1 MSFLVKLISY
11 PLSILHY
18 FFFGLILVIFWPIQW
33 ICLKLG
39 GYQGHKKSVDVMS
52 FFLVGTLYLLG
63 TRVTFRNEQNLPLD
77 VPLIF
82 ASNHQSMHDIPALGF
97 FLRKYHPKFVSKIE
111 LGRGIPS
118 ISFNL
123 RHGGSVLI
131 DRKDAKQSLGALMNF
146 GKYLEDNKRSAVIF
160 PEGTRS
166 RDGVPKRFSE
176 NGLKMMIKKA
186 PSSYVVPI
194 TINNSWRIVRFG
206 NFPLGVFDHLTFDVH
221 EPIKSDS
228 MPFEELFQKV
238 EKAVKESIIVN

>member
-1 MSFLVKLISY
+1 
-11 PLSILHY
+11 
-18 FFFGLILVIFWPIQW
+18 
-33 ICLKLG
+33 
-39 GYQGHKKSVDVMS
+39 
-52 FFLVGTLYLLG
+52 
-63 TRVTFRNEQNLPLD
+63 
-77 VPLIF
+77 
-82 ASNHQSMHDIPALGF
+82 MHDIPALGY

-131 DRKDAKQSLGALMNF
+131 DRKDAKQSLGALMKF
-146 GKYLEDNKRSAVIF
+146 GKYLEDNNRSAVIF

-176 NGLKMMIKKA
+176 NGLKMMVKKA
-186 PSSYVVPI
+186 PSSYIVPI

-206 NFPLGVFDHLTFDVH
+206 NFPLGIFDHLTFDVH

-238 EKAVKESIIVN
+238 EKTIKDAVVVN